1 MSAFKAQAHM
11 RELVQRLKLSLA
23 GATIDQSQDAD
34 GMPSIRIALGGEVAC
49 LRIKMDGNASR
60 VDGLGLPQRVY
71 SPHIA
76 EMLQDADQISAESK
90 KLKLRMAAAV
100 AKLGMKVISWEID
113 KADIPVSAADFGAV
127 ADLSVVCTHIDTIP
141 SDEINPLIQSQ

>member
-11 RELVQRLKLSLA
+11 RELVQRLKLSIA
-23 GATIDQSQDAD
+23 GATINQSQDAD
-34 GMPSIRIALGGEVAC
+34 GLPSIRIEKNGEAMC

-60 VDGLGLPQRVY
+60 VDGLGLPQKVY

-76 EMLQDADQISAESK
+76 EMLQDADQTTADSK
-90 KLKLRMAAAV
+90 LLKLRMAAAV
-100 AKLGMKVISWEID
+100 AKLGMKVIAWEID
-113 KADIPVSAADFGAV
+113 KADMPVNAQDYGSV
-127 ADLSVVCTHIDTIP
+127 ADLSTVCTLIDIIP

>member
-23 GATIDQSQDAD
+23 GATIDQAQDAN
-34 GMPSIRIALGGEVAC
+34 GLPSIRVEKGTAKAC
-49 LRIKMDGNASR
+49 LRIKMDGNAGR

-71 SPHIA
+71 SPHVA
-76 EMLQDADQISAESK
+76 EMLQDSDLTDTDSK
-90 KLKLRMAAAV
+90 QLKLRMAAAV
-100 AKLGMKVISWEID
+100 AKLGMKVVVWEI
-113 KADIPVSAADFGAV
+113 ADASIPVNAQDYADV
-127 ADLSVVCTHIDTIP
+127 ADLSAVCDLVDVLP

>member
-23 GATIDQSQDAD
+23 GAVIDQSQDAE
-34 GMPSIRIALGGEVAC
+34 GLPAIRVAKGSDYVC
-49 LRIKMDGNASR
+49 LKIKMEGNAGR

-76 EMLQDADQISAESK
+76 EMLQDSDSATSAE
-90 KLKLRMAAAV
+90 LKLRMHAAV
-100 AKLGMKVISWEID
+100 AKLGMKIIAWEIAE
-113 KADIPVSAADFGAV
+113 ADMPASAAAFQAMDLA
-127 ADLSVVCTHIDTIP
+127 ADAAKIAELP

>member
-23 GATIDQSQDAD
+23 GAIIDQSQDAE
-34 GMPSIRIALGGEVAC
+34 GIPSIRVEKDGEAAC
-49 LRIKMDGNASR
+49 LKIKMDGNASR
-60 VDGLGLPQRVY
+60 TDGLGLPQRVY

-76 EMLQDADQISAESK
+76 EMLQDADQTSAASK
-90 KLKLRMAAAV
+90 LLKLRLAAAV
-100 AKLGMKVISWEID
+100 AKLGMKVIAWEIN
-113 KADIPVSAADFGAV
+113 KADMPVNAADFGA
-127 ADLSVVCTHIDTIP
+127 ADLAAVCTLIDILP